1 MSVTVY
7 PLELSPAT
15 LGQPYSDPD
24 APQLVATGGAAPYT
38 WAVTLGALPPGLSLN
53 PTTGVIAGAPVLADQ
68 YVYAAGAQYPTIS
81 QQASFTVT
89 ATDDAA
95 ATGSRAYTLPVGL
108 FSEDEAVSIHE
119 MLDAVYVSD
128 YYVMM
133 DNQGTRYLRI
143 GNVLPGQWGGIR
155 LIINCYLQNMSRG
168 VVKRMRQHI
177 RKWDKISG
185 IALEQNNGAVADI
198 TGLNNN
204 WEKERELLLRKVK
217 VLLPVKTR
225 AECDARDNRGG
236 GNDSVG
242 SVSGGRGGGVT
253 LQR

>member
-24 APQLVATGGAAPYT
+24 APQLVATGGTAPYT
-38 WAVTLGALPPGLSLN
+38 WAVTVGALPAGLSLN

-68 YVYAAGAQYPTIS
+68 YVYATGQQYPTII

-108 FSEDEAVSIHE
+108 FSEDETISIYE
-119 MLDAVYVSD
+119 MLGAVYPSD
-128 YYVMM
+128 WYVMM

-143 GNVLPGQWGGIR
+143 GNIASSQWGGIR
-155 LIINCYLQNMSRG
+155 LIINCYLFSMKRG
-168 VVKRMRQHI
+168 EVKRMREHI
-177 RKWDKISG
+177 VKWDRIKN
-185 IALEQNNGAVADI
+185 IALEQTNGAVSDI

-204 WEKERELLLRKVK
+204 WENERKLLLANVK
-217 VLLPVKTR
+217 VLLPVMTR
-225 AECDARDNRGG
+225 ADYEAKENRGG
-236 GNDSVG
+236 PRDSVG